1 MNGKKKFYFSIGL
14 LQVLLVALVLLTLKG
29 LIGFVSAQTDTTA
42 TTLDYYNSPTSIMI
56 ALSAAIA
63 IGLSAIAAA
72 WVIRTVGTAAISAL
86 TEREEA
92 FGKLVVIVALGEA
105 IAIYG
110 LIVALLLVF
119 KIPTP
124 PA

>member
-1 MNGKKKFYFSIGL
+1 MSSKKRFYLYLLIVQVFLIILTLLTMNG
-14 LQVLLVALVLLTLKG
+14 LVT
-29 LIGFVSAQTDTTA
+29 FVRAQTDTS
-42 TTLDYYNSPTSIMI
+42 LDYYNSPTTI
-56 ALSAAIA
+56 ALAISAAICMA
-63 IGLSAIAAA
+63 VSGIAAA

-86 TEREEA
+86 SEREGA

-119 KIPTP
+119 KIPSP
-124 PA
+124 PV

>member
-1 MNGKKKFYFSIGL
+1 MFRG
-14 LQVLLVALVLLTLKG
+14 
-29 LIGFVSAQTDTTA
+29 
-42 TTLDYYNSPTSIMI
+42 
-56 ALSAAIA
+56 
-63 IGLSAIAAA
+63 IAAG

-110 LIVALLLVF
+110 LIVGLLLVF
-119 KIPTP
+119 KIPSP
-124 PA
+124 PV